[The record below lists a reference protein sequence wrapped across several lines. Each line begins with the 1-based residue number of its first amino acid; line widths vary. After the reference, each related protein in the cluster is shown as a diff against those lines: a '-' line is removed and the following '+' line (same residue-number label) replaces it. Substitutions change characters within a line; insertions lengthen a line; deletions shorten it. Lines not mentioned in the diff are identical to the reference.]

1 MTKVL
6 IIEDDSFLRELVVK
20 KLSGEGFDI
29 VEGVDGE
36 DGLKKA
42 QEEEGIDIVLLDI
55 ILPGMQGFEVLQK
68 IKENPK
74 TTGLPVIILSNL
86 GQKEDIEKG
95 MKLGAV
101 DFMIKAHFTPSEI
114 ITKIKNI
121 IKT

>member
-20 KLSGEGFDI
+20 KLSGEGFEVI
-29 VEGVDGE
+29 EGVDGE

-55 ILPGMQGFEVLQK
+55 ILPGMQGFEVLEQ
-68 IKENPK
+68 IKSDPK
-74 TTGLPVIILSNL
+74 TANLPVIILSNL

-114 ITKIKNI
+114 ITKIKGL